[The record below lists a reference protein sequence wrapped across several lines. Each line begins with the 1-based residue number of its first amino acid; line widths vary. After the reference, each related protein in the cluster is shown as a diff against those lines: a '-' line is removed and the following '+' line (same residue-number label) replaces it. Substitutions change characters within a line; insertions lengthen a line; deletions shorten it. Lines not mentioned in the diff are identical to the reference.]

1 MRILSI
7 FLLVAVLFSCKKELQ
22 PQDSSTNTATTTT
35 GATTPTNAAGPSG
48 PVSLGAPGSP
58 QIQPVS
64 AGGAQPKPVG
74 KGMNPP
80 HGQPGHRCDIPVG
93 ASLSTPPK
101 ATAAPPTQ
109 TLSVNKPTSGSQ
121 PAETP
126 ELLKAPVPET
136 APGMNPPHGQP
147 GHKCEIPVG
156 QPLNPQ

>member
-1 MRILSI
+1 MRILSLI
-7 FLLVAVLFSCKKELQ
+7 ILLSVFLSCKKELQ
-22 PQDSSTNTATTTT
+22 PQDSSSTPNAKTDTVATASAVPSGPTT
-35 GATTPTNAAGPSG
+35 GAASVA
-48 PVSLGAPGSP
+48 P
-58 QIQPVS
+58 QIQPVA
-64 AGGAQPKPVG
+64 AGGAQPKAVV

-93 ASLSTPPK
+93 ASLSTPKKTIP
-101 ATAAPPTQ
+101 APASQ
-109 TLSVNKPTSGSQ
+109 SLSVNKTATSSP

-156 QPLNPQ
+156 QPLNP